1 MASQFLI
8 YAVADGGGGGKR
20 ERKKEH
26 SSISLGNL
34 TGTHI
39 SDFFLK
45 LIHYPDIGQTPVK
58 H

>member
-1 MASQFLI
+1 LASQFLI

-34 TGTHI
+34 TETPI
-39 SDFFLK
+39 SDIF
-45 LIHYPDIGQTPVK
+45 
-58 H
+58 